1 LETVSSKGGG
11 GFHGPRSRYPG
22 ALLSRLPAGLL
33 LVVLFHPMRAA
44 VLAMAA
50 AAMAAMLPS
59 CGGPRSPSEPA
70 GDLGR
75 RAPGFT
81 LPSASGGRVAL
92 SDFTGKP
99 VLLYFSMGPG

>member
-1 LETVSSKGGG
+1 VG
-11 GFHGPRSRYPG
+11 
-22 ALLSRLPAGLL
+22 
-33 LVVLFHPMRAA
+33 LFHPTPAG
-44 VLAMAA
+44 VLALAA
-50 AAMAAMLPS
+50 TAFAAMLPA
-59 CGGPRSPSEPA
+59 CGGPLSPSKPA
-70 GDLGR
+70 GDLGT

>member
-1 LETVSSKGGG
+1 VG
-11 GFHGPRSRYPG
+11 
-22 ALLSRLPAGLL
+22 
-33 LVVLFHPMRAA
+33 LFHPTPAA
-44 VLAMAA
+44 VLALGTATLAA
-50 AAMAAMLPS
+50 ILPA
-59 CGGPRSPSEPA
+59 CGGAQSPSEPA

-99 VLLYFSMGPG
+99 VLVYFSMGPG

>member
-1 LETVSSKGGG
+1 MG
-11 GFHGPRSRYPG
+11 
-22 ALLSRLPAGLL
+22 
-33 LVVLFHPMRAA
+33 LFHPKPAA
-44 VLAMAA
+44 VLTLAA
-50 AAMAAMLPS
+50 AALAAVLPA
-59 CGGPRSPSEPA
+59 CGGAQSPSEPA

-99 VLLYFSMGPG
+99 VLFYFSMGPG

>member
-1 LETVSSKGGG
+1 MG
-11 GFHGPRSRYPG
+11 
-22 ALLSRLPAGLL
+22 
-33 LVVLFHPMRAA
+33 LFHPTPAA
-44 VLAMAA
+44 VLTLAA
-50 AAMAAMLPS
+50 AAFAAMLPA
-59 CGGPRSPSEPA
+59 CVGAQSPSEPA
-70 GDLGR
+70 GDLGT

>member
-1 LETVSSKGGG
+1 MGFPRIATLVSLSPAVPTVRRA
-11 GFHGPRSRYPG
+11 PARS
-22 ALLSRLPAGLL
+22 
-33 LVVLFHPMRAA
+33 HPMRAA
-44 VLAMAA
+44 VLTLAA
-50 AAMAAMLPS
+50 AAFAAIFPA
-59 CGGPRSPSEPA
+59 CGGTRSPGEPA
-70 GDLGR
+70 GGLGR